1 VARELE
7 NVVIQ
12 LVRRRYRSRELAT
25 PDRLQCPRWAAAGRR
40 WRVLERVYR
49 ELTAME
55 LPDVMQPRER
65 RKVD

>member
-1 VARELE
+1 M
-7 NVVIQ
+7 Q

-25 PDRLQCPRWAAAGRR
+25 PDRLQCPWRAEAGRR

-55 LPDVMQPRER
+55 LPDVMPPRER
-65 RKVD
+65 RNVD